1 MANSLAFR
9 TYEMTQSKRTAT
21 ITRIIACDVFRA
33 ALDCLKL
40 KDRYPNLRITYLP
53 GRLHLNPAEL
63 KKCLMREV
71 RKAQRRGDRIICLYG
86 DCFPDIGHFCEQHG
100 IMKVTGY
107 SCHEFFLGSKRF
119 KKLLDDVTG
128 TYFIEEG
135 LITNF
140 EDYCMKPLELHDEE
154 MRRQFF
160 QHYKRLL
167 YVRQPSDPE
176 LLSKA
181 SEIAQLLEL
190 SLEVEDTDYSC
201 LEEELLKL
209 L

>member
-1 MANSLAFR
+1 MAQPTR
-9 TYEMTQSKRTAT
+9 

-33 ALDCLKL
+33 ALDYLKL
-40 KDRYPNLRITYLP
+40 EDRYTNLRITYLP
-53 GRLHLNPAEL
+53 GRLHLKPSEL
-63 KKCLMREV
+63 KKCLMLEI
-71 RKAQRRGDRIICLYG
+71 RKAQRRGEQIICLYG
-86 DCFPDIGHFCEQHG
+86 DCFPEIGNFCKRHG
-100 IMKVTGY
+100 ITKVPGN
-107 SCHEFFLGSKRF
+107 SCYEFFLGSERF

-140 EDYCMKPLELHDEE
+140 EEYCTKPLELNDEE
-154 MRRQFF
+154 MRRQCF

-167 YVRQPSDPE
+167 YVRQPLDPE

-181 SEIAQLLEL
+181 SELAQFLGLY
-190 SLEVEDTDYSC
+190 LEVSDADYSC
-201 LEEELLKL
+201 LEEELIKL